1 MDCEYD
7 YSSDSDDKT
16 APQHHNNDVKQGFYS
31 FYEGYACVK
40 YTLSALLNFNTLN
53 PTCFHQLTLIKMIKL
68 QRCDAPWLKIKGET
82 VETKRRHSSD
92 SDLKV
97 PVNVS
102 VQQRVLAAR
111 AAGSHAQMLHIAG
124 SGGDANTLLPQS
136 RWTQICR
143 CVLPRTTTTWEKLSG
158 KCQKTAGS
166 HQTHVSVQCNHDE
179 GNKAADGW

>member
-68 QRCDAPWLKIKGET
+68 QRCDAP
-82 VETKRRHSSD
+82 
-92 SDLKV
+92 
-97 PVNVS
+97 
-102 VQQRVLAAR
+102 
-111 AAGSHAQMLHIAG
+111 
-124 SGGDANTLLPQS
+124 
-136 RWTQICR
+136 
-143 CVLPRTTTTWEKLSG
+143 
-158 KCQKTAGS
+158 
-166 HQTHVSVQCNHDE
+166 
-179 GNKAADGW
+179 